1 MFAVSRLNGLS
12 FTLMSV
18 TVHGVKTG
26 FPSGNTPCFLRASR
40 GIREIKIHV
49 YGILQTANV
58 S

>member
-26 FPSGNTPCFLRASR
+26 FPSGNTPCFLRASL
-40 GIREIKIHV
+40 GIV
-49 YGILQTANV
+49 GL
-58 S
+58 